1 MFRGCLMRFN
11 RSLIIYIE
19 KLFEVIKHHIM
30 LHYQEIV
37 INFTTQLNENY
48 YEIQND
54 EMVHFKLVG

>member
-1 MFRGCLMRFN
+1 MRFN

-19 KLFEVIKHHIM
+19 IIFEVIKHHIM